1 MINNNNNLTDIG
13 SISAT
18 TYYGDASNLT
28 GISGATGSSG
38 TSGANGSS
46 GSSGANGASGSSGTS
61 GANGATGANGSSGS
75 SGASGAT
82 GSSGSSGTS
91 GAQGEA
97 AGLPYNFITS
107 GTNADPGS
115 GNIKFISSGT
125 LSSVG
130 NVLINN
136 TDIQSI
142 IQTSLITTW
151 NTGFLILKSA
161 SNSGTNYA
169 VFAITSVVVNTN
181 YVSLT
186 VNITPTTGNWLLSSA
201 DSIVVNF
208 TRNGSSGTSGANGS
222 SGTSGANGASGTSGS
237 SGASGAN
244 GISQTAAGS
253 FGITVDGGGSTIT
266 TGVKGYVEI
275 PYSGTITSWTITSDQ
290 SGSCVI
296 DVWKDT
302 YANYPPTIA
311 DTIAGSQKP
320 TLSSAVKN
328 QNNAL
333 SAWTTSV
340 NAGDFIGFNVD
351 SASAVT
357 KVNLSIKINKS

>member
-28 GISGATGSSG
+28 GISG
-38 TSGANGSS
+38 
-46 GSSGANGASGSSGTS
+46 
-61 GANGATGANGSSGS
+61 
-75 SGASGAT
+75 
-82 GSSGSSGTS
+82 
-91 GAQGEA
+91 
-97 AGLPYNFITS
+97 
-107 GTNADPGS
+107 
-115 GNIKFISSGT
+115 
-125 LSSVG
+125 
-130 NVLINN
+130 
-136 TDIQSI
+136 
-142 IQTSLITTW
+142 
-151 NTGFLILKSA
+151 
-161 SNSGTNYA
+161 
-169 VFAITSVVVNTN
+169 
-181 YVSLT
+181 
-186 VNITPTTGNWLLSSA
+186 
-201 DSIVVNF
+201 
-208 TRNGSSGTSGANGS
+208 
-222 SGTSGANGASGTSGS
+222 
-237 SGASGAN
+237 
-244 GISQTAAGS
+244 AAGS